1 MWIHFL
7 DIPSTFI
14 VIAIAII
21 IIHSNILH
29 IWLHIPTILLL
40 SILFSPLSSLPHYHH
55 VSCGNITI
63 SLYHYLIY
71 IQYSYRIPA
80 SFPASFPPY
89 DAGLPLLPNIIHMFI
104 YCSNVIST
112 IIVIL
117 IIPLQWNDTVTATIP
132 FFTYGMTTI
141 VTNTKI
147 RNPYPM
153 GILTFAS
160 HVIPAFPPF
169 LNTILSEL
177 DRTFAPFIIYL
188 HILVSTMKT
197 CSKSRLSYG
206 FLCYSFF

>member
-14 VIAIAII
+14 VIAIAMI

-55 VSCGNITI
+55 VSCRNITI
-63 SLYHYLIY
+63 DYIITSFIY
-71 IQYSYRIPA
+71 NIPTA
-80 SFPASFPPY
+80 FLHHSQHPPY
-89 DAGLPLLPNIIHMFI
+89 DAGLPLLPYIIHIFI
-104 YCSNVIST
+104 YCINAIST

-117 IIPLQWNDTVTATIP
+117 IIPLQWNGTVTAIIP

-160 HVIPAFPPF
+160 HVIPAFPLF

-206 FLCYSFF
+206 FLCFSFF